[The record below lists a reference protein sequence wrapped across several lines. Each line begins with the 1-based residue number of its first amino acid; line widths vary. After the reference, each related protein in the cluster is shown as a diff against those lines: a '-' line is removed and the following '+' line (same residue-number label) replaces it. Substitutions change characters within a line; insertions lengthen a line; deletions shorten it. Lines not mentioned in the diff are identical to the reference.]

1 MGKAIVLD
9 TSALIMGY
17 ETAEVEAEHYTVPS
31 VREEIHRDDIRK
43 LRLDSAIN
51 SGRITV
57 RSPDPKYRGETQR
70 VIGEMGESDALSEA
84 DAELLALG
92 AQLKGEGWETTV
104 VSDDY
109 SVQNVASE
117 LGLGFKGL
125 ATQGIKRQF
134 KWETYCPGC
143 RRTFEEPQEDG
154 VCPICGTDL
163 KRRPSRKR
171 PLRS

>member
-17 ETAEVEAEHYTVPS
+17 EAAEVEAKHYTVPS
-31 VREEIHRDDIRK
+31 VRGEIQRDDIRK
-43 LRLDSAIN
+43 LRLDSAID

-57 RSPDPKYRGETQR
+57 KSPDIRYRAEVKR
-70 VIGEMGESDALSEA
+70 IIREMGEADALSKA

-134 KWETYCPGC
+134 KWVIYCPGC
-143 RRTFEEPQEDG
+143 RKIFEEPQDEG
-154 VCPICGTDL
+154 VCPICGTML

-171 PLRS
+171 PLRA

>member
-31 VREEIHRDDIRK
+31 VRDEIHRDDIRK

-171 PLRS
+171 PLRT

>member
-17 ETAEVEAEHYTVPS
+17 EAAEVEAEHYTVPS
-31 VREEIHRDDIRK
+31 VREEMKRNDIRK
-43 LRLDSAIN
+43 LRLDSAIDA
-51 SGRITV
+51 GRITV
-57 RSPDPKYRGETQR
+57 RSPDPKFRAEVER
-70 VIGEMGESDALSEA
+70 IIKELGESDALSEA

-92 AQLKGEGWETTV
+92 AQLKGEEWETTV
-104 VSDDY
+104 ISDDY

-117 LGLGFKGL
+117 LGLGFRGL

-134 KWETYCPGC
+134 KWVTYCPGC
-143 RRTFEEPQEDG
+143 RKTFDEPQDEG
-154 VCPICGTDL
+154 VCPICGTGL

-171 PLRS
+171 PLRT

>member
-31 VREEIHRDDIRK
+31 VRMEIQRDDIRK
-43 LRLDSAIN
+43 LRLDSAIDA
-51 SGRITV
+51 GRITV
-57 RSPDPKYRGETQR
+57 KSPDPKYRAEAERIIGELGET
-70 VIGEMGESDALSEA
+70 DALSEA

-154 VCPICGTDL
+154 VCPICGTEL

>member
-134 KWETYCPGC
+134 RWETYCPGC

-171 PLRS
+171 PLRT

>member
-1 MGKAIVLD
+1 MVKAIVLD

-17 ETAEVEAEHYTVPS
+17 EAAEVEAEHYTVPS
-31 VREEIHRDDIRK
+31 VREEIQRDDIRK
-43 LRLDSAIN
+43 LRLDSAID

-57 RSPDPKYRGETQR
+57 KSPDPRYRADVER
-70 VIGEMGESDALSEA
+70 VIGELGEADALSEA

-104 VSDDY
+104 ISDDY

-134 KWETYCPGC
+134 RWVTYCPGC
-143 RRTFEEPQEDG
+143 RKTFERPQDEG
-154 VCPICGTDL
+154 VCPICGTQL

-171 PLRS
+171 PLRT

>member
-17 ETAEVEAEHYTVPS
+17 EAAEVEAEHYTVPS
-31 VREEIHRDDIRK
+31 VREEIQRDDIRK

-57 RSPDPKYRGETQR
+57 KSPDTKYRDEAQR
-70 VIGEMGESDALSEA
+70 IIGEMGEADALSEA

-143 RRTFEEPQEDG
+143 RRTFEKPQEDG

-171 PLRS
+171 PLRT

>member
-17 ETAEVEAEHYTVPS
+17 EAAEVEAEHYTVPS
-31 VREEIHRDDIRK
+31 VRGEIQRDDIRK
-43 LRLDSAIN
+43 LRLDSAIDA
-51 SGRITV
+51 GRITV
-57 RSPDPKYRGETQR
+57 KSPDLKYRAEAER
-70 VIGEMGESDALSEA
+70 IIGELGEADALSEA

-154 VCPICGTDL
+154 VCPICGTEL

>member
-17 ETAEVEAEHYTVPS
+17 EVAEVEAEHYTVQS
-31 VREEIHRDDIRK
+31 VREEIQRDDIRK
-43 LRLDSAIN
+43 LRLDSAID

-57 RSPDPKYRGETQR
+57 RTPDTRYRAE
-70 VIGEMGESDALSEA
+70 VNLIIGEMGEADALSKA

-92 AQLKGEGWETTV
+92 AQLKGEGWETILI
-104 VSDDY
+104 SDDY

-134 KWETYCPGC
+134 KWVVYCPGC

-163 KRRPSRKR
+163 KRRPSRKS
-171 PLRS
+171 PLRT

>member
-9 TSALIMGY
+9 TSALLMGY
-17 ETAEVEAEHYTVPS
+17 EAAEVDAEHYTVPS
-31 VREEIHRDDIRK
+31 VREEMQRDDIRK
-43 LRLDSAIN
+43 LRLDSAIDA
-51 SGRITV
+51 GRITV
-57 RSPDPKYRGETQR
+57 VSPDPKYRAEVERIIEELGEAK
-70 VIGEMGESDALSEA
+70 ALSEA

-117 LGLGFKGL
+117 LGLSFKGL

-143 RRTFEEPQEDG
+143 RKTFEKPQDEG
-154 VCPICGTDL
+154 ICPICGTQL

-171 PLRS
+171 PLRI

>member
-17 ETAEVEAEHYTVPS
+17 EAAEVEAEHYTVPS
-31 VREEIHRDDIRK
+31 VREEIQRDDIRK

-57 RSPDPKYRGETQR
+57 KSPDTKYRDEAQR
-70 VIGEMGESDALSEA
+70 IIGEMGEADALSEA

-117 LGLGFKGL
+117 LGLGFRGL

-143 RRTFEEPQEDG
+143 RRTFEKPQEDG

-171 PLRS
+171 PLRT

>member
-51 SGRITV
+51 SGHIIV

-70 VIGEMGESDALSEA
+70 VIGEMGEADALSEA

-134 KWETYCPGC
+134 RWETYCPGC

-171 PLRS
+171 PLRT

>member
-31 VREEIHRDDIRK
+31 VRMEIQRDDIRK
-43 LRLDSAIN
+43 LRLDSAIDA
-51 SGRITV
+51 GRITV
-57 RSPDPKYRGETQR
+57 KSPDPKYRAEAERIIGELGET
-70 VIGEMGESDALSEA
+70 DALSEA

-143 RRTFEEPQEDG
+143 RRTFDEPQEDG
-154 VCPICGTDL
+154 VCPICGTEL

>member
-9 TSALIMGY
+9 TSALLMGY
-17 ETAEVEAEHYTVPS
+17 EAAEVEAEHYTVPS
-31 VREEIHRDDIRK
+31 VREEMQRDDIRK
-43 LRLDSAIN
+43 LRLDNAIDA
-51 SGRITV
+51 GRIKV
-57 RSPDPKYRGETQR
+57 KSPDPKYRAEVER
-70 VIGEMGESDALSEA
+70 IIGELGEAGALSEA

-104 VSDDY
+104 ISDDY

-117 LGLGFKGL
+117 IGLGFKGL

-134 KWETYCPGC
+134 KWIIYCPGC
-143 RRTFEEPQEDG
+143 RKTFDEPQDEG
-154 VCPICGTDL
+154 VCPICGTRL

-171 PLRS
+171 PLRT

>member
-9 TSALIMGY
+9 TSALLMGY
-17 ETAEVEAEHYTVPS
+17 EATEVEAEHYTVPS
-31 VREEIHRDDIRK
+31 VREEMKRDDIRK
-43 LRLDSAIN
+43 LRLDSAIDT
-51 SGRITV
+51 GRITV
-57 RSPDPKYRGETQR
+57 KSPDPKYRAEVER
-70 VIGEMGESDALSEA
+70 IIGEMGETEALSEA

-92 AQLKGEGWETTV
+92 AQLKGEGWETIII
-104 VSDDY
+104 SDDY
-109 SVQNVASE
+109 SVQNMASK

-134 KWETYCPGC
+134 KWVIYCPGC
-143 RRTFEEPQEDG
+143 RKTFEEPQEDR
-154 VCPICGTDL
+154 VCPICGTEL

>member
-51 SGRITV
+51 SGHITV

-70 VIGEMGESDALSEA
+70 VIGEMGEADALSEA

-134 KWETYCPGC
+134 RWETYCPGC

-171 PLRS
+171 PLRT

>member
-17 ETAEVEAEHYTVPS
+17 EAAEVEAEHYTVPS
-31 VREEIHRDDIRK
+31 VRGEIQRDDIRK
-43 LRLDSAIN
+43 LRLDSAIDA
-51 SGRITV
+51 GRITV
-57 RSPDPKYRGETQR
+57 KTPDPKYRADVERT
-70 VIGEMGESDALSEA
+70 IGEMGEAAALSKA
-84 DAELLALG
+84 DTELLALG

-109 SVQNVASE
+109 SVQNVASR

-143 RRTFEEPQEDG
+143 RKTFDEPQEEG
-154 VCPICGTDL
+154 ICPICGTEL
-163 KRRPSRKR
+163 KRRPSRKS
-171 PLRS
+171 PLRT